1 MSLCLV
7 REEDTCLTSS
17 SSHSLSLLVISGVT
31 SASISRTRGEER
43 LRGFCGN
50 QKTDTK
56 QVGEIYRFDEIH
68 ILLENTFVVSVVY
81 G

>member
-1 MSLCLV
+1 MFLCLV
-7 REEDTCLTSS
+7 RKEETCLTGS
-17 SSHSLSLLVISGVT
+17 SSHSLSPVVISGVT